1 MYLEKLRDKI
11 IEISTSKYQ
20 DKCHLLSKAF
30 PTLTFLETGFPG
42 SFLWAP
48 KVFPPSTTTLT
59 TGTIMQF
66 NVHMCVPSLPQPLG
80 PQDSIPA
87 LRTEAQ
93 VYHHGEAPW
102 PADGSYKRII
112 SQSSQA
118 VHLSIYFTADFCSCI
133 FLSKIDLS
141 FPSWDQQGMA
151 KLAQFHAHTED
162 LWSAGQAFCLRRR

>member
-1 MYLEKLRDKI
+1 MVVFQDSFFKSPLCDYKMYLEKLRDKI

-66 NVHMCVPSLPQPLG
+66 NVHMCVPSLPQPPG
-80 PQDSIPA
+80 PQDSI
-87 LRTEAQ
+87 
-93 VYHHGEAPW
+93 
-102 PADGSYKRII
+102 S
-112 SQSSQA
+112 
-118 VHLSIYFTADFCSCI
+118 
-133 FLSKIDLS
+133 
-141 FPSWDQQGMA
+141 
-151 KLAQFHAHTED
+151 TED
-162 LWSAGQAFCLRRR
+162 RSTGVPPRRSAMTSGWELQKNYFPK